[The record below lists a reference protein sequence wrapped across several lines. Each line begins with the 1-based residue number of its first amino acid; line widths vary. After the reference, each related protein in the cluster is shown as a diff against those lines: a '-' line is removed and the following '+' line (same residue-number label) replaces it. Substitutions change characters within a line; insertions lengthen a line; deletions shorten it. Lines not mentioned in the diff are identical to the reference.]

1 MVRVPAGS
9 APSRPS
15 PGCRQRRGRA
25 RTRSDIYA
33 KTCALQVS
41 LAWGLGKVGEQVRC
55 PFEVSGLKEADGEAF
70 RPMFGEDR
78 IDAFLAGR
86 IGRAA
91 PGGRY
96 GSEAQLNQQAIG
108 RPSCRESE
116 VQYV

>member
-1 MVRVPAGS
+1 MRISDWSSDVCSSDLPAGS

-41 LAWGLGKVGEQVRC
+41 LDWGLGKVGEQVRC
-55 PFEVSGLKEADGEAF
+55 PFVVSGLKEADGEAF

-91 PGGRY
+91 QGERY
-96 GSEAQLNQQAIG
+96 G
-108 RPSCRESE
+108 
-116 VQYV
+116 